1 MRSITVRSLIRRLL
15 QAGAAARVV
24 LPPCYKESMACLT
37 EGCAPRPA
45 RGRLKPAVLAPL
57 ALAALASACSPAPTA
72 SEVPGGGESELWGT
86 LTPIVSVQELM
97 HDLIEPAAKTLFT
110 SVRVV
115 IDKPHGTVEY
125 GPKTDADWEKIRS
138 AAVTLGEGVYLLK
151 VARPIVPADD
161 RDPRDATELTPPEIL
176 KKLQRDP
183 VLWEARIQA
192 VRNVALQAIDV
203 AKRRDTEELWDVGEN
218 LNAACERCHL
228 DYWYPAQRLL
238 LKELEQKVRAAMRL
252 RATP

>member
-1 MRSITVRSLIRRLL
+1 
-15 QAGAAARVV
+15 
-24 LPPCYKESMACLT
+24 MACRT
-37 EGCAPRPA
+37 DRCAPRRAARDWVRPA
-45 RGRLKPAVLAPL
+45 GLAPFV
-57 ALAALASACSPAPTA
+57 LAALLSACSPPPPTA
-72 SEVPGGGESELWGT
+72 SSNVPAPDAALWGS
-86 LTPIVSVQELM
+86 LTPIVSVQEMM
-97 HDLIEPAAKTLFT
+97 HDLIAPAAETLFT
-110 SVRVV
+110 SVRIVV
-115 IDKPHGTVEY
+115 DKQHGMVEY

-151 VARPIVPADD
+151 VRRPIVPADD

-192 VRNVALQAIDV
+192 VRNVALEAIDV

-218 LNAACERCHL
+218 LNVACERCHL

-238 LKELEQKVRAAMRL
+238 LKELEQKVREAMRR
-252 RATP
+252 RAAP